1 MSQRLGYLVW
11 DHVDGSM
18 CFEASK
24 LENLYS
30 ELNNDDLIC
39 IQGLDPKAL
48 GFTSREV
55 KISKENLEV
64 FDQITEFIF
73 DQCTELHVVSTVT
86 KSKFSVKTK
95 RLIKCALDRQV
106 DVFYHKL
113 EPDKH
118 EPNS

>member
-1 MSQRLGYLVW
+1 MF
-11 DHVDGSM
+11 SM
-18 CFEASK
+18 K
-24 LENLYS
+24 LR
-30 ELNNDDLIC
+30 DDRIYVNC
-39 IQGLDPKAL
+39 ITYHSYPK
-48 GFTSREV
+48 
-55 KISKENLEV
+55 
-64 FDQITEFIF
+64 ITEFIF